1 MNRFN
6 ECLKFVLQRE
16 GGYVNHK
23 NDRGGATNRG
33 ITQDTYDIW
42 RVRNGMSRNPV
53 LGISGEEVEF
63 LYHSGYWRPV
73 RADDL
78 MAPLDLC
85 LFDSAVQHG
94 AGRAAKWLQRTVGV
108 RQDGAIGPKTLTA
121 LALLIERDG
130 LPAVIGYVMEIRDGF
145 YHEIVADDPTQM
157 VFLEGW
163 MNRMDDLREALE

>member
-1 MNRFN
+1 M
-6 ECLKFVLQRE
+6 
-16 GGYVNHK
+16 
-23 NDRGGATNRG
+23 
-33 ITQDTYDIW
+33 
-42 RVRNGMSRNPV
+42 
-53 LGISGEEVEF
+53 
-63 LYHSGYWRPV
+63 
-73 RADDL
+73 
-78 MAPLDLC
+78 
-85 LFDSAVQHG
+85 
-94 AGRAAKWLQRTVGV
+94 GV